1 MFEFL
6 VCFLVCLLVGLLI
19 KSSDADGDNVAMMI
33 MMVVTM
39 NNSNDLVVMI
49 CNHGDVS
56 VWDGFKAQKPIQNRF
71 TFEEVSL
78 AVSLGRCRADLP
90 N

>member
-56 VWDGFKAQKPIQNRF
+56 VWDGFKAVGWFQS
-71 TFEEVSL
+71 TE
-78 AVSLGRCRADLP
+78 ADP
-90 N
+90 KQVYI